1 MPKQGKQMSSNNP
14 QTDVQEEAGLVV
26 HQAGE
31 EHLVK
36 YLTLVLSYLYGF
48 NVLVARS
55 IGEASSLLMERG
67 ERIRC
72 VFLVQEQPLRSQT
85 TITALTLRGKI
96 PAFLLVP
103 QEQFDHHV
111 ALCRGL
117 PNTFF
122 YAWEHVSAPLGRS
135 LREIIDDVFERND
148 IGGLF
153 DGARHISFRALQQRV
168 QRRLKNLNTLPTL
181 PEVVVHIMQ
190 VINDPKASAEKLE
203 EVLLSDGAVVHKLV
217 QVVNTPV
224 FAGAAQKGKWGLR
237 EAIVRLG
244 RKKIGSI
251 ALQIKLINSLIK
263 PSESRFDLRRFW
275 VHSAG
280 SALIADRIYQDKL
293 VDIDDWDECSDYWIA
308 TLLHDIGKL
317 ILGFFFWSY
326 FERVQQLVDEHGI
339 TFREGEVRMGDA
351 VTHEQVGQLLLIRT
365 RMDREIVKGVGSHHD
380 PETLPRPLICL
391 VHLADNICKDLGM
404 GYGLQERGVY
414 SPSVLQAVGLSQ
426 GGVEQLVERLRE
438 SMGGEIEELVNRCT

>member
-1 MPKQGKQMSSNNP
+1 MSSSK
-14 QTDVQEEAGLVV
+14 TRADVQEEAGLVV
-26 HQAGE
+26 YQAEE

-55 IGEASSLLMERG
+55 MGEASSVLMERG
-67 ERIRC
+67 EQIRC

-96 PAFLLVP
+96 PIFLLVP
-103 QEQFDHHV
+103 QEHLEHHTK
-111 ALCRGL
+111 LCRGL

-122 YAWEHVSAPLGRS
+122 YTWEHVSAPLGRS
-135 LREIIDDVFERND
+135 LRETIDDVFERND

-168 QRRLKNLNTLPTL
+168 LRRLKNLNTLPTL
-181 PEVVVHIMQ
+181 PEVVVRIMQ
-190 VINDPKASAEKLE
+190 VVNDPKASAEELE
-203 EVLLSDGAVVHKLV
+203 EVLLSDAAVVHKLI

-224 FAGAAQKGKWGLR
+224 FAGAAQKGKWELS

-275 VHSAG
+275 IHSVG
-280 SALIADRIYQDKL
+280 SALIADRIFQDKL
-293 VDIDDWDECSDYWIA
+293 VDIEDWDECRDYWIA

-326 FERVQQLVDEHGI
+326 FERVQQLVDEHGV

-365 RMDREIVKGVGSHHD
+365 RMDQGVVKGVGSHHEPD
-380 PETLPRPLICL
+380 TLPQPLVCL
-391 VHLADNICKDLGM
+391 VHLADNLCKDLGL
-404 GYGLQERGVY
+404 GYGPQERGVY
-414 SPSVLQAVGLSQ
+414 SSSVLQAAGLDQ
-426 GGVEQLVERLRE
+426 GGLDQLRERLRVA
-438 SMGGEIEELVNRCT
+438 MGDEIENLVNRCTQ